1 MLDIKLKNKET
12 RYHFVYVL
20 MPADTGKKKMQA
32 YETSK

>member
-1 MLDIKLKNKET
+1 MLDIKRKTWTT

-32 YETSK
+32 YEASK